1 MNAPTLPASLGR
13 AVRRTAAA
21 GRRTLQIARAVHRFA
36 AAYWPGR
43 RTVLLTAGMTFLFLL
58 AGASAAEAADGSER
72 GGILAP
78 LNVLS
83 SEGVPLDNYDL
94 KSENGG
100 TTDIRSH
107 VCNLLLGAGF
117 ALVRM
122 AVGLMCWV
130 CQWIWNFPIVST
142 LISTADKL
150 NSKFFEVTANELS
163 LYALFLAAGSAFGC
177 ILMMR
182 GKIARGAGEMV
193 VTLLLSTLVLMPALT
208 PHSVLG
214 EQGPLM
220 QTQQAAHDVGEMAA
234 GVNGPDPGC
243 TSEKD
248 KKDPSCPMRMT
259 LTRVLVV
266 QPYQLLQ
273 YGILTDPQSENPRIK
288 ELAGVHDTWIHGGYK
303 GKDKDCG
310 IDWLPGGDVCPHQT
324 GWDQLK
330 EELKKHGPEGMN
342 AYNFAVDSNWD
353 RVGGTV
359 LVLFATLLIAI
370 VVLGM
375 ALVHLGTQ
383 FADVVAASLTAPALV
398 WAMLPGGNRS
408 ALWKWLG
415 IFMTSVVTEFAIS
428 IMLPLF
434 ALGADQILT
443 DSKDTVMIQRLLIMD
458 GFALVILV
466 FHRRIF
472 AAAGQV
478 GDRFASRMRYAKVGG
493 SLFLGENQGL
503 ALAMSQAMGTLS
515 PSGGGVGGG
524 RAGGGALGGGL
535 FGGGSPAHGALMR
548 KARIAEGL
556 AAIADPGLGRMNAG
570 AMAVGAYGDV
580 RRGMS
585 ALALPFHAAHQ
596 LVAGNPLPPHKL
608 AARMK
613 PVGSRGPLGGQFS
626 QHGHGGP
633 GMPGGPA
640 GRGPAGGGGRPPFG
654 RQQQMPT
661 HGLTPAGHALHNTLL
676 NTRAGRLAIRAGQV
690 GKLGFNA
697 TIGAPATWTRLN
709 RANDAM
715 WDNVDRQWEHY
726 SNVRRAWWDDSKA
739 GAKDLTKEIPAGYRT
754 AKRGAQGT
762 INAIGGTARHQY
774 YQAAAFGQTYW
785 PALVNGVR
793 AAYESAQTGYDLTLG
808 DPFQGSSGR
817 AGHFDAADQ
826 GQVWEHARDRGPDYP
841 FYPTTPG
848 AGPEPSENTLTPG
861 RADLSPSDIDGALG
875 PGVTPP
881 AQPVQILDDG
891 SGMLINP
898 VTGEILSDPGADDVI
913 SPDFQRRVS
922 PDILN
927 APTDTPLQAPR
938 LRPSLIAPPAP
949 SAGPTE
955 QPAAT
960 PSPAATQD
968 EMELLGKPIET
979 WEDLKRFRQ
988 ELDQRNNPP
997 TPVRPRPRIHPDQA
1011 LRAMP
1016 PGPPAATPDPD
1027 DQWIDDDL
1035 FPWGGVFG
1043 GDGP

>member
-1 MNAPTLPASLGR
+1 MNTPTFPAALER
-13 AVRRTAAA
+13 AARRAGVA
-21 GRRTLQIARAVHRFA
+21 GRRALRIARTVHRFA

-43 RTVLLTAGMTFLFLL
+43 RTVLMTAGMTFLFLL
-58 AGASAAEAADGSER
+58 AGASAADAADGSER

-142 LISTADKL
+142 LVETAQKL
-150 NSKFFEVTANELS
+150 SSEFFQVTANDLS
-163 LYALFLAAGSAFGC
+163 LYPLFLAAGTAFGC
-177 ILMMR
+177 ILIMR
-182 GKIARGAGEMV
+182 GRIGRGAGEMV
-193 VTLLLSTLVLMPALT
+193 ITLLLSTLVLMPALT
-208 PHSVLG
+208 PRSVLG
-214 EQGPLM
+214 EQGPLV
-220 QTQQAAHDVGEMAA
+220 QTQQAAHEVGQLAA

-243 TSEKD
+243 TSDKD

-273 YGILTDPQSENPRIK
+273 YGIIPNPQSENAHER
-288 ELAGVHDTWIHGGYK
+288 ELAEVHRRWIHGEIK
-303 GKDKDCG
+303 GKDAGDGCVT
-310 IDWLPGGDVCPHQT
+310 WVPGSEQLCPKST
-324 GWDQLK
+324 AW
-330 EELKKHGPEGMN
+330 EELKKELQKHGDEGKA
-342 AYNFAVDSNWD
+342 AYNFSVNSNWD

-443 DSKDTVMIQRLLIMD
+443 NSKDTVMIQRLLILD
-458 GFALVILV
+458 GFALVLLV

-478 GDRFASRMRYAKVGG
+478 GERFASRMRYAKVGG

-515 PSGGGVGGG
+515 PSGGGLLGGG

-556 AAIADPGLGRMNAG
+556 AAIADPGLGRMNGG
-570 AMAVGAYGDV
+570 AMVLGAYGDV
-580 RRGMS
+580 RRGLS

-613 PVGSRGPLGGQFS
+613 PVGSRGPLGGQTP
-626 QHGHGGP
+626 QHGPGGPGTHGGP
-633 GMPGGPA
+633 GG

-654 RQQQMPT
+654 RQQQMPA
-661 HGLTPAGHALHNTLL
+661 HGLTPVGHALHNSLL
-676 NTRAGRLAIRAGQV
+676 GTRAGRLAIRAGQV

-697 TIGAPATWTRLN
+697 VVGAPATWTRLN

-715 WDNVDRQWEHY
+715 WENVNRQWEHY
-726 SNVRRAWWDDSKA
+726 SNVRREWTGDWAE
-739 GAKDLTKEIPAGYRT
+739 GAKDLTKDIPAGYRM
-754 AKRGAQGT
+754 AKRGAEGT
-762 INAIGGTARHQY
+762 VNAIGGTARHQY
-774 YQAAAFGQTYW
+774 YQAAAFGQTYG
-785 PALVNGVR
+785 PTLVNGVR
-793 AAYESAQTGYDLTLG
+793 AAYEAAHIGYDLTLG
-808 DPFQGSSGR
+808 DPFQQASGR
-817 AGHFDAADQ
+817 AGHFAPADQ
-826 GQVWEHARDRGPDYP
+826 GEVWEHAKGRGPEYP
-841 FYPTTPG
+841 FH
-848 AGPEPSENTLTPG
+848 EVQPSEPVIEAD
-861 RADLSPSDIDGALG
+861 RAGQVVVYGGEGDNGPSEVRSALG
-875 PGVTPP
+875 PGVFPP
-881 AQPVQILDDG
+881 TEPIRVIEG
-891 SGMLINP
+891 EEPMVINER
-898 VTGEILSDPGADDVI
+898 TGEILASRPFTSIPPAPAMEGMDPAVL
-913 SPDFQRRVS
+913 RRVS
-922 PDILN
+922 PEVLRE
-927 APTDTPLQAPR
+927 PGSTPL
-938 LRPSLIAPPAP
+938 
-949 SAGPTE
+949 E
-955 QPAAT
+955 
-960 PSPAATQD
+960 
-968 EMELLGKPIET
+968 
-979 WEDLKRFRQ
+979 
-988 ELDQRNNPP
+988 
-997 TPVRPRPRIHPDQA
+997 A
-1011 LRAMP
+1011 LRMRRHIGYQTPQDTAGSND
-1016 PGPPAATPDPD
+1016 GP
-1027 DQWIDDDL
+1027 
-1035 FPWGGVFG
+1035 
-1043 GDGP
+1043 GDGLVDGPDGGLGL